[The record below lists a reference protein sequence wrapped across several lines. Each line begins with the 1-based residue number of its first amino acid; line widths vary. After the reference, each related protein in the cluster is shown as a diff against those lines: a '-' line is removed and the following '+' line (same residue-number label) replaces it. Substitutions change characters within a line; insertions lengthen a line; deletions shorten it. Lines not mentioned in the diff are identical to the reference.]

1 MRTVRTL
8 KLLAPLALISVLSL
22 SWTFAKTADPV
33 VEVPVKTLEPT
44 PQHTSLDQTI
54 AKLLSQHHYR
64 QSKLDDRLSA
74 LILNTYLDDLDFG
87 RVYFL
92 AGDIAEKMRE
102 RDEVHIHREQ
112 HELDGHQQHDQVLPI
127 EEDSDH
133 ADREQDRAQ
142 DEVMG
147 KRRHL

>member
-92 AGDIAEKMRE
+92 AGDIA
-102 RDEVHIHREQ
+102 DFEQ
-112 HELDGHQQHDQVLPI
+112 YRNTLDDALKSGNLQPAYEMFNVCLLYT
-127 EEDSDH
+127 S
-133 ADREQDRAQ
+133 RC
-142 DEVMG
+142 V
-147 KRRHL
+147 